1 VSANSID
8 LSRVSLLR
16 RTQEEMHYDFKRL
29 FFSLLQNKYRRP
41 TRRRVLSD
49 VTLQIARG
57 TKIGIIGANGSGK
70 STLLK
75 VICGILEPT
84 TGTVGVVGSIAPL
97 IELGAGFDSELSVAD
112 NIVYYGILLGH
123 TRQSMMDR
131 MAAILEFAELSDRR
145 KEPVKA
151 LSSGM
156 VARLGFAIAT
166 EIRPDI
172 LILDEVLSVGDE
184 SFRQKCQDRIKG
196 LWDENL
202 TVIVVSHDMGFIAEN
217 CHLAVRLDEGRIVDR
232 GPAASV
238 VGSYLDHV
246 HARNHDALGLAGYNR
261 FVELPPER
269 VREFSRCT
277 ASLDNF
283 ELDPVDPDALMVR
296 GWAVLTCPDGVADDA
311 YVLIGDTHLTRLPY
325 GFPRPD
331 VALVLND
338 DRLHA
343 TGFQA
348 RIDLPVLPPSS
359 YPLRVVMRRG
369 DVIGISDELTHI
381 EVRSRDHRLASLG

>member
-1 VSANSID
+1 MREAIH
-8 LSRVSLLR
+8 LRRVSLLR
-16 RTQEEMHYDFKRL
+16 RTQEEMHYDFKRM

-49 VTLQIARG
+49 VSLGIERG
-57 TKIGIIGANGSGK
+57 SKLGIIGANGSGK

-84 TGTVGVVGSIAPL
+84 AGTVAVQGTIAPL

-112 NIVYYGILLGH
+112 NIVYYGILLGYS
-123 TRQSMMDR
+123 RESMMDR

-196 LWDENL
+196 LWDEHL

-217 CHLAVRLDEGRIVDR
+217 CDVAIRLDEGRIVDK
-232 GPAASV
+232 GPAKAV
-238 VGSYLDHV
+238 VAAYLDHV
-246 HARNHDALGLAGYNR
+246 HARNGDALGLAGYNR

-269 VREFSRCT
+269 VREFTQCT
-277 ASLDNF
+277 AALDAVA
-283 ELDPVDPDALMVR
+283 LDPDEPDTLNVR
-296 GWAVLTCPDGVADDA
+296 GWAVLMCPDGIADDA
-311 YVLIGDTHLTRLPY
+311 YVLIGETHLTRLPY

-331 VALVLND
+331 VALVMND
-338 DRLHA
+338 DRLTA

-348 RIDLPVLPPSS
+348 RIDLPALAPAS
-359 YPLRVVMRRG
+359 YPLRIVMRLG
-369 DVIGISDELTHI
+369 NVVAISDELI
-381 EVRSRDHRLASLG
+381 QIDVRSRERPLASLS